1 MNNISVEKISKL
13 GKIISNKY
21 IPNILPNF
29 SILVQQN
36 NEDIYY
42 FQTGMIDI
50 KRKRPINRNSIFRI
64 YSMTKPI
71 TSLSIMILLEQGKL
85 KITDD
90 VEKYIPE
97 WNNLRVYKSGD
108 FNDLLTEPPK
118 RKMKIKDLLMHRSGL
133 TYNFEDSSFVH
144 KIYLKESIEIARAKE
159 KLTPDEYIKRLS
171 DIPLVFS
178 PGEYFNYSIS
188 TDILGFII
196 ERIAKKDLESFF
208 KENIFDP
215 LQMKDTFFT
224 VPNDKIDRLSN
235 CYIFDEKSNNY
246 TLEDDHINS
255 SYIDI
260 PKSYSGGGGLL
271 STIDDYMKFCNLL
284 QNKGSI
290 GEENLIGS
298 KTSEFMMSNHLEGN
312 LDLPDIAK
320 GGKWGTRFYNGIG
333 FSLGGSVV
341 LDPIKNMSLR
351 SKGEFSW
358 GGAASTQFW
367 VDQTEKIS
375 VVFMS
380 QMLGNSYSSDLRED
394 ISQLVYQS
402 IV

>member
-21 IPNILPNF
+21 VPNILPNF

-108 FNDLLTEPPK
+108 FNNLLTELPK

>member
-1 MNNISVEKISKL
+1 MNDISAKKISNL
-13 GKIISNKY
+13 GKIISDKY
-21 IPNILPNF
+21 IPNNFPGF

-36 NEDIYY
+36 NEDLYY
-42 FQTGMIDI
+42 FQTGMIDV

-85 KITDD
+85 KISDD
-90 VEKYIPE
+90 VEKFIPE

-108 FNDLLTEPPK
+108 FNNLITEPVK

-133 TYNFEDSSFVH
+133 TYDFEETSFVQ
-144 KIYLKESIEIARAKE
+144 KIYLKEGIKIARSKE
-159 KLTPDEYIKRLS
+159 KSSADEYIKKLS
-171 DIPLVFS
+171 DIPLAFS

-196 ERIAKKDLESFF
+196 ERITKKNLESFF

-215 LQMKDTFFT
+215 LEMKDTFFT
-224 VPNDKIDRLSN
+224 IPNDKIDRLSN

-255 SYIDI
+255 TFIDI
-260 PKSYSGGGGLL
+260 PKAYSGGGGLL
-271 STIDDYMKFCNLL
+271 STIDNYMKFCNLL
-284 QNKGSI
+284 QNNGSL
-290 GEENLIGS
+290 GKEYLIGS
-298 KTSEFMMSNHLEGN
+298 RTSEFMMSNHLEEN
-312 LDLPDIAK
+312 LDLSNIAK
-320 GGKWGTRFYNGIG
+320 GGKWGTRIGKGIG

-341 LDPIKNMSLR
+341 IDPIRNMSIR
-351 SKGEFSW
+351 SEGEFSW

-375 VVFMS
+375 VVFMA
-380 QMLGNSYSSDLRED
+380 QMLGNPYMSDLRED